1 VTEKLTG
8 AGFLPINGYC
18 VVNPQYITKI
28 DGSTLWLGNE
38 QLTKSRPK
46 KKEFMAALNVW
57 MGRYSI

>member
-38 QLTKSRPK
+38 QLTISRPK